1 MENDKC
7 DKSEHTLAEA
17 AGTDLQNGRETKRTM
32 TTGKR
37 KEHQNENDL

>member
-17 AGTDLQNGRETKRTM
+17 AGTDLQNGWEIKSFLY
-32 TTGKR
+32 
-37 KEHQNENDL
+37 NPN